1 MTSVCEDMCFW
12 ALGRLATAI
21 KNNHP
26 PVIKYRILLTMISEV
41 MIVSN
46 ILFLLTCLYSP
57 KASILFFDFRKKAFY
72 VQIGGYGFLHKRFN
86 IKLDGLISNW

>member
-57 KASILFFDFRKKAFY
+57 KASSLFLGLERRSFAFKL
-72 VQIGGYGFLHKRFN
+72 VDMGFYTN
-86 IKLDGLISNW
+86 GLTSN